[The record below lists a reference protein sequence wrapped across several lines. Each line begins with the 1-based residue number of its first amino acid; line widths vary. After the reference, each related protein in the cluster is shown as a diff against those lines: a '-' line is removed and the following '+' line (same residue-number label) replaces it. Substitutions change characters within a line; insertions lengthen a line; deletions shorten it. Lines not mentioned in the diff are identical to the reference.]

1 MAQDWELTSAH
12 AASIASDEV
21 STTQQPSGS
30 QGPFSKDNVEAIEA
44 ATLAENGTNARVP
57 RGSQPGSAASAGT
70 SAFDALGAVSD
81 TPESVRTSIV
91 NGVLETGAKPDA
103 QQRPEDLAQAK
114 FWDRQIAEGKLSM
127 LSKISL
133 MHVNIMAWGESGL
146 GKTVS
151 HAAGNGDTRALAP
164 TCTHACTHAQ
174 LSLTTVGAAEA
185 STACLYSSLCV

>member
-1 MAQDWELTSAH
+1 MIAQDWELTSGH
-12 AASIASDEV
+12 AASITSDEI
-21 STTQQPSGS
+21 STQQPSS
-30 QGPFSKDNVEAIEA
+30 LGPFISKDNEEVYEA
-44 ATLAENGTNARVP
+44 ANLAEHGTNARVP
-57 RGSQPGSAASAGT
+57 RGSQPGSAASAGM

-81 TPESVRTSIV
+81 TPESVRTSVV

-146 GKTVS
+146 GKTVGD
-151 HAAGNGDTRALAP
+151 AAGGGDTRALAP
-164 TCTHACTHAQ
+164 ACMHAQ
-174 LSLTTVGAAEA
+174 LSLTTCGAAEA
-185 STACLYSSLCV
+185 STACLYGSLRV